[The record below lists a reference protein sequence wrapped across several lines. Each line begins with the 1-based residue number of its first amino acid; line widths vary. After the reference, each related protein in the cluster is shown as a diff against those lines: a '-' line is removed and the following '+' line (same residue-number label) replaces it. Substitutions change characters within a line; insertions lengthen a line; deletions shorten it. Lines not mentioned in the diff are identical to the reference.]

1 MALLT
6 VFIFGAI
13 VGSFFNVVLLR
24 KNTGESMVYGPSRC
38 FSCGKVLRFW
48 EMVPILSFLALGGKC
63 QYCGSKI
70 SRQYP
75 IVEVSGGIMGVL
87 IYSKL
92 LTSNFQLLTSFLF
105 YFASFSA
112 LFLISVYDFRNKI
125 IDTHFLYLFGAFS
138 ILEVFYRAG
147 QPTGQAGFFGDFI
160 SSFFIALFF
169 YLLWRLSGGVWM
181 GRGDANLAF
190 FISLFLGFPKN
201 IAMLFSAFWIG
212 GVFGLALLA
221 LGKKHNLKSEIPFGP
236 FLALATFLV
245 WYFPEFFNELFVVIQ
260 LS

>member
-1 MALLT
+1 MIRLIA
-6 VFIFGAI
+6 FIFGAI

-24 KNTGESMVYGPSRC
+24 KNTGESVVHGPSRC
-38 FSCGKVLRFW
+38 FSCGRALGFW
-48 EMVPILSFLALGGKC
+48 DMVPILSFLALGGKC
-63 QYCGSKI
+63 KYCGSKI

-75 IVEVSGGIMGVL
+75 IVEALSGLLAALLWPSVFYLVSFFILLL
-87 IYSKL
+87 I
-92 LTSNFQLLTSFLF
+92 
-105 YFASFSA
+105 A
-112 LFLISVYDFRNKI
+112 VYDFRNKI

-138 ILEVFYRAG
+138 VLEVFYRAR
-147 QPTGQAGFFGDFI
+147 FVGDFI
-160 SSFFIALFF
+160 SSFVIALFF

-221 LGKKHNLKSEIPFGP
+221 FGKKYNLKSEIPFGP
-236 FLALATFLV
+236 FLALAMFLV
-245 WYFPEFFNELFVVIQ
+245 WYFPGFFKELFAVIQ